1 MRDMTVKEREV
12 IESTMIAFE
21 QYVASFIFAVRNPGA
36 NGPLNAA
43 RSNLV
48 SKVEEF
54 MKNADQ

>member
-1 MRDMTVKEREV
+1 MRDMSAKEREV
-12 IESTMIAFE
+12 IEATMVAFE
-21 QYVASFIFAVRNPGA
+21 QYVASFVFAIQNPGV

-48 SKVEEF
+48 SRVEEF